1 MRISRNVLL
10 DLLEAKTVA
19 DLFCKAKAVSCQLGF
34 EHFIYGVRLHL
45 GVGDEHEFVLSGY
58 PSSWRQLYERE
69 NYVASD
75 PTVAHC
81 LSSNLPL
88 VWSEQYFLTKGAA
101 ALMEDA
107 RQYGLRSGVTMP
119 VHSSN
124 LQTGLLSLAREACAD
139 PLDDDMELIAQSQL
153 FATFLHEGAH
163 KLLQRKERLH
173 QTACRLTPRE
183 KECLTWAAAGKSSW
197 EISKIVALSERTV
210 NFHIGNIIQKLDVA
224 SRSQAVAKALAGGLI
239 QL

>member
-1 MRISRNVLL
+1 MRVSPNALC

-19 DLFCKAKAVSCQLGF
+19 DLFSRAKTVSHQLGF
-34 EHFIYGVRLHL
+34 EHFIYGVRLPL

-58 PSSWRQLYERE
+58 PGSWRSLYERE
-69 NYVASD
+69 NYVAAD

-88 VWSEQYFLTKGAA
+88 VWSEQYFLDKGAG

-107 RQYGLRSGVTMP
+107 RQFGLRSGITMP
-119 VHSSN
+119 MHSAT
-124 LQTGLLSLAREACAD
+124 LQTGLLSLASEDSGGALQDVAV
-139 PLDDDMELIAQSQL
+139 IAQSQL
-153 FATFLHEGAH
+153 FATYLHEAVRA
-163 KLLQRKERLH
+163 LLERKQRVH
-173 QTACRLTPRE
+173 QMTSRLTPRE

-197 EISKIVALSERTV
+197 EISKIVVSSERTV
-210 NFHIGNIIQKLDVA
+210 NYHIGNIIQKLNVA